1 MEIEV
6 VLDTDVIIDY
16 LKRSPD
22 PVAVEI
28 FQKIRKGKLVTYMTS
43 ITAFELYR
51 GARLSPQPDV
61 KIKEVKGLQFYIN
74 VLPYDEAA
82 ADAASEISVRLE
94 KQGEPIDM
102 RDLFI
107 GAIARTV
114 KKTLTTRN
122 VAHFQRIPD
131 LRVILPEDL
140 VNHPHLARE

>member
-16 LKRSPD
+16 LKRRPD

-28 FQKIRKGKLVTYMTS
+28 FQKIRKGKLITYMTS

-61 KIKEVKGLQFYIN
+61 KIEGVKGLQFYIK

-114 KKTLTTRN
+114 KKPLTTRN
-122 VAHFQRIPD
+122 VTHFQRIPD
-131 LRVILPEDL
+131 LMVIRPEDL
-140 VNHPHLARE
+140 VNYPHLTRE